1 MSAVARERSA
11 APPARIQYW
20 DGPQHPVS
28 AGKQAPMAQG
38 RPKRMR
44 NFLRLLRYGLPYT
57 LEWLPGVILS
67 ALVGG
72 LDAFRILLLQPIF
85 DRVLTPSSPEGPIML
100 GLPKTRWHFDLRS
113 LIPHFLHMHNAW
125 VVVALALVIATI
137 LKGLC
142 DYLGN
147 YLVNYAAFGTITDLR
162 NHLYETTLRR
172 SSSFFHKHATGT
184 ILSTLIN
191 DVDRVQTALSSV
203 LGDFLQQFFTFVAAI
218 VLVISMGG
226 YLSWA
231 LVLFIPVVI
240 TSARKIGH
248 EVRTRTRTGQDK
260 LAEVQ
265 NILHETVT
273 GNRIVKS
280 FNTELWEVLRFKSA
294 AKRLFRAN
302 LRSVRIQSISS
313 PLMDTVGAIAM
324 ALLLW
329 IGRSAII
336 TGYMTVG
343 VFGAFI
349 FLLFKLYDPLR
360 RFAFFYNAFQQAMGA
375 SASMFA
381 FFDDQDDVRERA
393 RASTFTRFREAVKF
407 EHVGFSYSTDEGEHQ
422 ILHDVDLEVNAGEVL
437 AIVGPS
443 GAGKSTLVNLIP
455 RFFDVTSGRILID
468 GRDLRDLTLGSLRR
482 QVAQVTQ
489 ETILFN
495 DTVHNNIAYGQPDAK
510 RALVEQA
517 ARNALAHDFIMN
529 MPQGYQTII
538 GEKGFRLS
546 GGERQRL
553 AIARAIFKNAP
564 ILILDEATS
573 ALDAESESLVQTA
586 LANLMQN
593 RTVVVIAHRLSTIR
607 RANRIAV
614 LESGHITAIAS
625 HDDLL
630 NSSPTYQKLYQ
641 LQFIDSPETNGNGS
655 NGPNPH
661 LMYFP
666 FDERAA
672 HSAGVKE

>member
-1 MSAVARERSA
+1 
-11 APPARIQYW
+11 
-20 DGPQHPVS
+20 
-28 AGKQAPMAQG
+28 
-38 RPKRMR
+38 MR

-57 LEWLPGVILS
+57 LEWLPGVTLS
-67 ALVGG
+67 AIVGL

-85 DRVLTPSSPEGPIML
+85 DRVLTPTSPEGPILL
-100 GLPKTRWHFDLRS
+100 GLPNTKWHFDLRS
-113 LIPHFLHMHNAW
+113 LVPPFVHMHNAW
-125 VVVALALVIATI
+125 VVVAYALILATV

-147 YLVNYAAFGTITDLR
+147 YLVNYAGFGTITDLR
-162 NHLYETTLRR
+162 NHLYEVTLRR
-172 SSSFFHKHATGT
+172 SSSFFHRNPTAT

-191 DVDRVQTALSSV
+191 DVDRVQISLSSV

-218 VLVISMGG
+218 VLVIRLGG

-231 LVLFIPVVI
+231 LVLFIPVVVA
-240 TSARKIGH
+240 SARRIGR

-260 LAEVQ
+260 LADVQ

-280 FNTELWEVLRFKSA
+280 FNTELWEILRFKSA

-313 PLMDTVGAIAM
+313 PLMDTVGAVAM
-324 ALLLW
+324 AVMLW
-329 IGRSAII
+329 IGRSAIKS
-336 TGYMTVG
+336 GYMTLG
-343 VFGAFI
+343 VFGAFMI
-349 FLLFKLYDPLR
+349 LLFKLYDPLR
-360 RFAFFYNAFQQAMGA
+360 RFAFFYNSFQQAMGA
-375 SASMFA
+375 SASIFA
-381 FFDDQDDVRERA
+381 FFDAEDDVKERS
-393 RASTFTRFREAVKF
+393 RAVAFTRFRQAIKF
-407 EHVGFSYSTDEGEHQ
+407 EDVGFSYSTGEGEHQ
-422 ILHDVDLEVNAGEVL
+422 ILHNVDLEVNAGEVL
-437 AIVGPS
+437 AVVGPS

-468 GRDLRDLTLGSLRR
+468 GHDLRNLTLGSLRR

-510 RALVEQA
+510 AALVEQA
-517 ARNALAHDFIMN
+517 ARNALAHDFILN
-529 MPQGYQTII
+529 MPLGYRTTI

-546 GGERQRL
+546 GGERQRI

-573 ALDAESESLVQTA
+573 ALDSESEALVQEA

-593 RTVVVIAHRLSTIR
+593 RTVLVIAHRLSTIR

-614 LESGHITAIAS
+614 LECGRITAIGS
-625 HDDLL
+625 HEELL
-630 NSSPTYQKLYQ
+630 NTSPTYQRLYQ
-641 LQFIDSPETNGNGS
+641 LQFIDMPETETNGVNS
-655 NGPNPH
+655 QDH
-661 LMYFP
+661 TAMYLP
-666 FDERAA
+666 FDTRTAFAA
-672 HSAGVKE
+672 GSKE

>member
-1 MSAVARERSA
+1 
-11 APPARIQYW
+11 
-20 DGPQHPVS
+20 
-28 AGKQAPMAQG
+28 
-38 RPKRMR
+38 
-44 NFLRLLRYGLPYT
+44 
-57 LEWLPGVILS
+57 
-67 ALVGG
+67 
-72 LDAFRILLLQPIF
+72 
-85 DRVLTPSSPEGPIML
+85 
-100 GLPKTRWHFDLRS
+100 
-113 LIPHFLHMHNAW
+113 
-125 VVVALALVIATI
+125 
-137 LKGLC
+137 
-142 DYLGN
+142 
-147 YLVNYAAFGTITDLR
+147 
-162 NHLYETTLRR
+162 
-172 SSSFFHKHATGT
+172 
-184 ILSTLIN
+184 
-191 DVDRVQTALSSV
+191 
-203 LGDFLQQFFTFVAAI
+203 
-218 VLVISMGG
+218 MGG

-240 TSARKIGH
+240 ASARKIGG

-280 FNTELWEVLRFKSA
+280 FNTELWEILRFKSA

-329 IGRSAII
+329 IGRSAIM
-336 TGYMTVG
+336 TGYMTIG

-360 RFAFFYNAFQQAMGA
+360 RFAFFYNSFQQAMGA
-375 SASMFA
+375 SASIFS
-381 FFDDQDDVRERA
+381 FFDAEDDVRERS
-393 RASTFTRFREAVKF
+393 RAGTFTRFRQAIRF
-407 EHVGFSYSTDEGEHQ
+407 ENVGFSYSTDEGEQ
-422 ILHDVDLEVNAGEVL
+422 EILHDVDLEVNAGEVL

-468 GRDLRDLTLGSLRR
+468 GRDLRDLTLASLRR

-517 ARNALAHDFIMN
+517 ARNALAHDFILN
-529 MPQGYQTII
+529 MPQGYQTMI

-553 AIARAIFKNAP
+553 AIARAIFKDAP

-573 ALDAESESLVQTA
+573 ALDSESESLVQAA
-586 LANLMQN
+586 LGNLMQN

-614 LESGHITAIAS
+614 LECGRITAVGS
-625 HDDLL
+625 HDELL
-630 NSSPTYQKLYQ
+630 NTSPTYQKLYQ
-641 LQFIDSPETNGNGS
+641 LQFIDMPEALDVPAAQTPD
-655 NGPNPH
+655 PNK
-661 LMYFP
+661 MYLP

-672 HSAGVKE
+672 LATGAKE